1 MLHKIRNYYSRLV
14 EESLV
19 PNESYLT
26 GVFFMCKEEELEMAP
41 IQFDFYHVNE
51 KVMTSFRFEGEDMIV
66 QPKSEVF
73 VENGMIV
80 SKLDVSSDLV
90 DFDQVYLKAKESL
103 RMYNESVDK
112 LIVVLQNVEGS
123 VLWNITLLTPNF
135 NMFNVRINAVTL
147 EILKQEYS
155 SLLNFKK

>member
-1 MLHKIRNYYSRLV
+1 
-14 EESLV
+14 
-19 PNESYLT
+19 
-26 GVFFMCKEEELEMAP
+26 
-41 IQFDFYHVNE
+41 
-51 KVMTSFRFEGEDMIV
+51 MTSFRFEGEDMIV